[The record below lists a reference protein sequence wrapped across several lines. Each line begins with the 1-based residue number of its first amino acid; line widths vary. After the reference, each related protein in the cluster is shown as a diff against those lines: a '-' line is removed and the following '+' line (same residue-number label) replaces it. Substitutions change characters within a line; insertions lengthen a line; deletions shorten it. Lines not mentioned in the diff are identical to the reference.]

1 MNAVFDRSN
10 MFDACTNI
18 CTKHVQQTSED
29 NSAITCVRNVPPWS
43 NGTFVTRDVAD
54 AMNP

>member
-10 MFDACTNI
+10 MFDVCTNI